1 MTDPSTS
8 LGQALPTGTITFLFT
23 DIEGSTRRWEEHPI
37 AMQVDLARHDILMH
51 KAIESHDGFVF
62 KTIGDAF
69 CAAFATAPD
78 ALSAAIMAQQL
89 LLAESWGEGGPLR
102 ARMALH
108 TGVAEVRDRD
118 YFGQPVNRVARL
130 LAAGHGG
137 QTLLSQTAYDLVRDA
152 LPEGVRLRDLGQHR
166 LKDLQRP
173 EQVFQ
178 LLQQA
183 LPADFPAL
191 RTLDNHPNN
200 LPMQPTPLIG
210 RSEDLAAACNRLR
223 RQHLR
228 LLTLTGPGG
237 TGKTRL
243 GLQVAADLLDD
254 FPDGVFFIPLA
265 SITNPDL
272 VASAIAHTLGVREA
286 EGQPLAERLKDY
298 LREKQL
304 LLLLDNFEQVL
315 ASAPLVADLLATC
328 LQLTV
333 LVTSR
338 APLHLRREQ
347 EFPVPP
353 LALPDARRQYTAE
366 TLSQYAAV
374 ALFIE
379 RALAVKPDF
388 AVTNDNAPA
397 VAEICA
403 RLDGLPLAIELA
415 AARSKVLPPRAMLS
429 RLGHRLSILTG
440 GARDLPLR
448 QQTLRAVLDWSYD
461 LLNDREQTLFPRL
474 AVFAGGFTLGAAEAV
489 CPALGELEIDV
500 LDVMESL
507 VDKSLVRQDE
517 QADGDVRFVVL
528 ETVRE
533 YALERLA
540 QSQEAEAL
548 ERQHAAYYLR
558 LAEEESR
565 HLKGPQQGTWRERL
579 ERENDNMRA
588 ALRWFIASN
597 EAEQGL
603 RLAGALRSFWA
614 QGGYLSEGR
623 AWLAELLAMPA
634 ALAPATERAWA
645 MLNAGD
651 LARLQGEYAEARVCC
666 EASLAI
672 LQELGDRRGVATALF
687 SLGMVALAQ
696 DDDATARSLME
707 ESLAIR
713 QELGQPAAI
722 AEVLGRGLG
731 NLALGQGN
739 YDAARTLFEKALA
752 IFRDLKDARMSAMM
766 LSSLGHVAQR
776 EGDDQRAE
784 TLYQESL
791 KLTRIG
797 GAKPLLAGQLFDL
810 GCMALMRRDFAAARA
825 LFEECLALEREMG
838 HRQGLAGALNC
849 LGDVARFQG
858 NYAGARTYYEESLA
872 LCRAKEAKPY
882 IAVLLHSLGH
892 VALHQGDSRRAQM
905 LFVEGLALQGEF
917 SHQQHI
923 NEFLAG
929 LAAVAAIDGA
939 PDRAARLFGAA
950 EASLK
955 TSDDRLDFVDFGE
968 DDRNLA
974 SLRAQLDT
982 EVFAAAWAEGQAMTL
997 EQAISYGL
1005 E

>member
-1 MTDPSTS
+1 MTDPSSS
-8 LGQALPTGTITFLFT
+8 LGLALPTGTITFLFT
-23 DIEGSTRRWEEHPI
+23 DIEGSTRRWEEHPT

-137 QTLLSQTAYDLVRDA
+137 QTLLSQTAFDLIRDT
-152 LPEGVRLRDLGQHR
+152 LPEGVDLRDLGQHR

-178 LLQQA
+178 LLHQA
-183 LPADFPAL
+183 LPTDFPAL

-210 RSEDLAAACNRLR
+210 RSGDLAAARNWLQH
-223 RQHLR
+223 QHLR
-228 LLTLTGPGG
+228 LLTFTGPGG

-254 FPDGVFFIPLA
+254 FPDGVFFISLA

-272 VASAIAHTLGVREA
+272 VAGAIAQTLGVREA
-286 EGQPLAERLKDY
+286 AGQPLAERLKDY
-298 LREKQL
+298 LRQKQV

-315 ASAPLVADLLATC
+315 SSAPLVADLLATC
-328 LQLTV
+328 PQLTV

-338 APLHLRREQ
+338 APLHLRGEH

-353 LALPDARRQYTAE
+353 LALPDARRQFTAE
-366 TLSQYAAV
+366 TLSQFAAV

-397 VAEICA
+397 VAEICS

-415 AARSKVLPPRAMLS
+415 AARSKVLPPQAMLW
-429 RLGHRLSILTG
+429 RLGRRLSILTG
-440 GARDLPLR
+440 GARDLPPR

-489 CPALGELEIDV
+489 CPATDELKIDL
-500 LDVMESL
+500 LDGMESL

-517 QADGDVRFVVL
+517 QADGDVRFVML

-533 YALERLA
+533 YAFERLA

-558 LAEEESR
+558 LAAEGSR
-565 HLKGPQQGTWRERL
+565 HLQGPKQGTWIERL
-579 ERENDNMRA
+579 EREHDNMRA
-588 ALRWFIASN
+588 ALRWFITRG

-603 RLAGALRSFWA
+603 RLGAALRSLWA

-623 AWLAELLAMPA
+623 AWLAKLLAMPA
-634 ALAPATERAWA
+634 ALAPATARAWA
-645 MLNAGD
+645 MLAAAD
-651 LARLQGEYAEARVCC
+651 LARLQGEDAEARVHI
-666 EASLAI
+666 ETSLAI
-672 LQELGDRRGVATALF
+672 LRGLGNRQGVGVALF
-687 SLGMVALAQ
+687 TLGMVALDQ
-696 DDDATARSLME
+696 DDEATARSSLE
-707 ESLAIR
+707 ESLAIG
-713 QELGQPAAI
+713 QELDLRAGM

-731 NLALGQGN
+731 TLALRQRN
-739 YDAARTLFEKALA
+739 YDEARTLYEKALA
-752 IFRDLKDARMSAMM
+752 IFRELKDTRMSAMM
-766 LSSLGHVAQR
+766 LTYLGGAALD
-776 EGDDQRAE
+776 EGDYQRAE
-784 TLYQESL
+784 LLCQESL
-791 KLTRIG
+791 KLTRMV
-797 GAKPLLAGQLFDL
+797 GAKPALSSVLFHL
-810 GCMALMRRDFAAARA
+810 GRIALVRCDYAAARA

-838 HRQGLAGALNC
+838 RRQALARSLNC

-858 NYAGARTYYEESLA
+858 NYAEAKTCYDECLA
-872 LCRAKEAKPY
+872 LFRAMGAKPS

-905 LFVEGLALQGEF
+905 LFVEGLSLEREF
-917 SHQQHI
+917 EHQQHI
-923 NEFLAG
+923 GEFLAG
-929 LAAVAAIDGA
+929 LATVAAVDGA

-950 EASLK
+950 EASL
-955 TSDDRLDFVDFGE
+955 SASGDRLDLVDFGE

-974 SLRAQLDT
+974 SLRAQVDT

-997 EQAISYGL
+997 EQSIAHGL